1 MSAVLSFRAVFW
13 VHLRVVVPNVRLF
26 GVHFRVVVLK
36 VRFFCD
42 LALKSRF
49 LDIFAKNFGSWSKVP
64 LVIRFSNLGT
74 QSCFRVIDYGIQS
87 RFWDVDIQSRFWYID
102 IQSHFVGSSSACHF
116 LLIECLL
123 VLIVQADSASW
134 VKPACRLRLAQSAF
148 CLISIAF
155 VIFFLIFWRLFWVH
169 DVISVCCHRAGSRLK
184 IAYNYNVMS
193 SWVQ

>member
-1 MSAVLSFRAVFW
+1 MNAILVILGAVENVNSTVIQSGFFGYICVSSFRMSGYLGYIFESS
-13 VHLRVVVPNVRLF
+13 F
-26 GVHFRVVVLK
+26 LK

-134 VKPACRLRLAQSAF
+134 VKPACRLR
-148 CLISIAF
+148 
-155 VIFFLIFWRLFWVH
+155 
-169 DVISVCCHRAGSRLK
+169 
-184 IAYNYNVMS
+184 
-193 SWVQ
+193 

>member
-1 MSAVLSFRAVFW
+1 MSTLPSFRAGFFGTFACRRSECQVIWGTFSSRRFW
-13 VHLRVVVPNVRLF
+13 KS
-26 GVHFRVVVLK
+26 G
-36 VRFFCD
+36 FFCD

-116 LLIECLL
+116 LLIKCLL

-134 VKPACRLRLAQSAF
+134 VKPACRLCLAQSVF

-155 VIFFLIFWRLFWVH
+155 VIFSFNFLEIVLGPRRHLGML
-169 DVISVCCHRAGSRLK
+169 S
-184 IAYNYNVMS
+184 
-193 SWVQ
+193 